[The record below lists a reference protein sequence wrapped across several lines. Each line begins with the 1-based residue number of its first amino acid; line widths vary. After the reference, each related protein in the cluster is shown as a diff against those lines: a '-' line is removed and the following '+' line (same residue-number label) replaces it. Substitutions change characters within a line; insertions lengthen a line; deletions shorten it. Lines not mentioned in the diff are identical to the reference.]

1 MSVTVAEDVKVKLV
15 SKVSVN
21 DSVSVAEDITP
32 HIPFYLLSVN
42 DSTSVAESIG
52 RTLVCNIKPITI
64 TGIQLWSKLNSASD
78 VTSPSTG
85 TGGAEVGS
93 PTYVASKFGNGILS
107 DVNSEGCTFP
117 TAANSINFDKGT
129 IEFWM
134 KVKYAHTDVDVHY
147 SWSFLDTHG
156 ISFRRNSLSSQSN
169 FRVAVTHDGGTIDVM
184 ATGQTHAVDDLIHW
198 AVTWDRTGSDIGSSK
213 TVAIYKDN
221 VEVASSTTTWNASA
235 SFNANL
241 YVGTAHDGTAHS
253 DAVID
258 NLKTYDVCKTDFTHK
273 DTEGTA
279 TGPAESVSVAES
291 ITTTGVNNISVNDS
305 VSVTDVDCVQVL
317 ALFNLA
323 VNDSITVAEN
333 IATPKLS
340 YRPSVFDAVA
350 ITELVSSV
358 ASLADISVN
367 DAISVAESLVPNLVS
382 HVSVNDSVSLSES
395 VSTLASLA
403 DISVYEAVSIIEK
416 VYFEWWQGVV
426 EPTPDWTDIKPDAT
440 AWTDI
445 EPDETTWT
453 DVEPDATP
461 WTDIEPDET
470 AWTDV

>member
-1 MSVTVAEDVKVKLV
+1 MSVTVAEDVQVKLV
-15 SKVSVN
+15 TRV
-21 DSVSVAEDITP
+21 
-32 HIPFYLLSVN
+32 SVN

-107 DVNSEGCTFP
+107 DADNEGCTFP
-117 TAANSINFDKGT
+117 TAANSINLDKGT
-129 IEFWM
+129 IEFWAKM
-134 KVKYAHTDVDVHY
+134 NYDQTDGDNHY
-147 SWSFLDTHG
+147 FWDFQASGNGGIRLYFREDRDDFYVQVWSGNTV
-156 ISFRRNSLSSQSN
+156 
-169 FRVAVTHDGGTIDVM
+169 VAYMTTV
-184 ATGQTHAVDDLIHW
+184 GQTWSVGDLLHFGF
-198 AVTWDRTGSDIGSSK
+198 TWDREGNDIGSSK
-213 TVAIYKDN
+213 TMALYINN
-221 VEVASSTTTWNASA
+221 VEAISDTTTWNTDTV
-235 SFNANL
+235 NANL
-241 YVGTAHDGTAHS
+241 YVGIYWAGTLHS

-258 NLKTYDVCKTDFTHK
+258 NLKTYNVCKTDFSHK

-279 TGPAESVSVAES
+279 TGPSETVSVSESVS
-291 ITTTGVNNISVNDS
+291 TTGVNNISVNDS
-305 VSVTDVDCVQVL
+305 ISVSDVDAVQVL

-340 YRPSVFDAVA
+340 YRPSVFDSVA

-403 DISVYEAVSIIEK
+403 DISVYEAISIIEK
-416 VYFEWWQGVV
+416 VYFEWWQGVT
-426 EPTPDWTDIKPDAT
+426 EPTPAWTDIEPDAT

-445 EPDETTWT
+445 EPDET
-453 DVEPDATP
+453 
-461 WTDIEPDET
+461 